1 MNNRKKKLPIGIDDF
16 EKLREDDF
24 YYVDKTGM
32 ILELI
37 SNWSEVTLFTRPR
50 RFGKSLNMSML
61 KCFFSMEGNKDI
73 FHDLKI
79 AGNEEICREHM
90 GKYPVIFL
98 SLKGLDVSATYE
110 NARENIILLM
120 NDTAGKYQF
129 LLENGNLTEY
139 DKETYKK
146 LLQEEM
152 SDAFL
157 FSSLRKLSELL
168 RKAFQKKVIILID
181 EYDVP
186 LSKAFDFG
194 YYDQMT
200 NLIRGLLGQAL
211 KTNESLQFAVMTG
224 CMRIAKES
232 IFTGLNNLKIR
243 SVTDVRFDE
252 YFGFTDNEVKEMLKY
267 YDCEDHYLTAKE
279 WYDGYRFGNMDVYC
293 PWDVLNYCDALL
305 DDPKA
310 FPQNYWINT
319 SGNDA
324 VKRFIRHSE
333 NYTTKRE
340 IEKLIAG
347 EAIQKEI
354 HQELTY
360 KEMYKD
366 IEHIWSVLFTTGYL
380 TQREEAMNNIFCLA
394 IPNMEIRNIFTTQI
408 MEYFREKVSKDGT
421 LLNEFCDALKNGN
434 AEKTQQC
441 LIEYLKKTISI
452 RDTFVRKKL
461 KENFYHG
468 IVLGILGVKEGWT
481 VSSNKETG
489 DGYSDI
495 VIETE
500 DGETGIII
508 EIKYAHD
515 GNLDQACQDALEQI
529 ENTNYIQEL
538 QKEGIQ
544 QISRYAMAFYL
555 KQCKVVKEK

>member
-1 MNNRKKKLPIGIDDF
+1 
-16 EKLREDDF
+16 
-24 YYVDKTGM
+24 
-32 ILELI
+32 
-37 SNWSEVTLFTRPR
+37 
-50 RFGKSLNMSML
+50 
-61 KCFFSMEGNKDI
+61 MEGNKDI

-279 WYDGYRFGNMDVYC
+279 WYDGYLFGNMDVYC

-380 TQREEAMNNIFCLA
+380 TQRGEAMNNIFCLA

-452 RDTFVRKKL
+452 RDTFVRKKM

>member
-1 MNNRKKKLPIGIDDF
+1 MNNTKKKLPIGIDDF
-16 EKLREDDF
+16 EKLREDNF

-61 KCFFSMEGNKDI
+61 KHFFSIEGNKDI
-73 FHDLKI
+73 FSNLKV
-79 AGNEEICREHM
+79 AENEEVCREHM
-90 GKYPVIFL
+90 GKYPVISL
-98 SLKGLDVSATYE
+98 SLKDLDASATYE
-110 NARENIILLM
+110 NARENMILLM
-120 NDTAGKYQF
+120 NSVAGKFQF
-129 LLENGNLTEY
+129 LLENDHLTEY
-139 DKETYKK
+139 DRQTYRK

-152 SDAFL
+152 SDAL
-157 FSSLRKLSELL
+157 LYSSLRKLSELL
-168 RKAFQKKVIILID
+168 WKAFQKKVIILID

-186 LSKAFDFG
+186 LSKAFDYG

-211 KTNESLQFAVMTG
+211 KSNDSLQFAVMTG

-252 YFGFTDNEVKEMLKY
+252 YFGFTDNEVKAMLKY
-267 YDCEDHYLTAKE
+267 YECEAGYPTAKE
-279 WYDGYRFGNMDVYC
+279 WYDGYRFGNVDVYC
-293 PWDVLNYCDALL
+293 PLDVLNYCDALR

-310 FPQNYWINT
+310 RPQNYWINT

-324 VKRFIRHSE
+324 VKRFIQHSE
-333 NYTTKRE
+333 NSTTKRE
-340 IEKLIAG
+340 IERLIAG
-347 EAIQKEI
+347 ETIQKEI
-354 HQELTY
+354 YQELTY

-380 TQREEAMNNIFCLA
+380 TQRGEAMDNMFCLA

-408 MEYFREKVSKDGT
+408 MEYFRENVSKDGV
-421 LLNEFCDALKNGN
+421 LLNEFCNALKKGD
-434 AEKTQQC
+434 AEKVEQC
-441 LIEYLKKTISI
+441 LTRYLKKTISI

-468 IVLGILGVKEGWT
+468 ILLGILGIKEGWT

-500 DGETGIII
+500 DGESGIII
-508 EIKYAHD
+508 EVKYAHD
-515 GNLDQACQDALEQI
+515 GEMEQACRDALKQI
-529 ENTNYIQEL
+529 ESTNYAEEL
-538 QKEGIQ
+538 QEEGIQ
-544 QISRYAMAFYL
+544 QISRYAIAFYL
-555 KQCKVVKEK
+555 KRCRVMKEE

>member
-61 KCFFSMEGNKDI
+61 KCFFSMEGSKDI

-79 AGNEEICREHM
+79 AENEEICREHM

-98 SLKGLDVSATYE
+98 SLKGMDASATYE

-252 YFGFTDNEVKEMLKY
+252 YFGFTDDEVREMLKY
-267 YDCEDHYLTAKE
+267 YDCEDHYSITKE

-293 PWDVLNYCDALL
+293 PWDVLNYCDALR

-310 FPQNYWINT
+310 LPQNYWINT

-347 EAIQKEI
+347 ETIQKEI

-380 TQREEAMNNIFCLA
+380 TQRGEAMDNIFSLA
-394 IPNMEIRNIFTTQI
+394 VPNMEIRNIFTTQI

-434 AEKTQQC
+434 AEKVQQC

-468 IVLGILGVKEGWT
+468 IVLGILGLKEGWT

-500 DGETGIII
+500 DGETGIIV